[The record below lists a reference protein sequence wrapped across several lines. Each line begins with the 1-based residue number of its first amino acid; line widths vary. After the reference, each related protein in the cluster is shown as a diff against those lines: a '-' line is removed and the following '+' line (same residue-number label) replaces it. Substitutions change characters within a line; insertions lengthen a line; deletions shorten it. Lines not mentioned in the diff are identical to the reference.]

1 MGQPLQKGLQEV
13 LLKLK
18 LELVVGTIQASLIH
32 SSAKSTPGW
41 DEDIPRGHSS
51 S

>member
-13 LLKLK
+13 LLKL
-18 LELVVGTIQASLIH
+18 ELVAGTIQASLIRP
-32 SSAKSTPGW
+32 SAKSTPGW
-41 DEDIPRGHSS
+41 DKDIPRGHSS